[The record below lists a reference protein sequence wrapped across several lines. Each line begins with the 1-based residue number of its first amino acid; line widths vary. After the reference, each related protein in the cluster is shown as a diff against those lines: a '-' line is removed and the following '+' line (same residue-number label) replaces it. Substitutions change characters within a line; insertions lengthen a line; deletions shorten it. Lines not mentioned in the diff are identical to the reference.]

1 MAEALPLPLHVQAM
15 VESFNNLIPGIP
27 ASEEVLNE
35 ILKRLPCSDNDLDSF
50 CIALPGVGT
59 AFLWRS
65 KPLPE
70 RDPCQERKLYA
81 SASWEDDEI
90 CCWSANRNAT
100 RAGLF
105 ALLIELRG
113 VYTRMLGGP
122 CPNCAHE
129 DDSRLPLVPG
139 GKCARCTVAAFVTTT
154 SSAHPKR

>member
-1 MAEALPLPLHVQAM
+1 MAEALPLPLPVQAM

-59 AFLWRS
+59 AFLWEC
-65 KPLPE
+65 KPM
-70 RDPCQERKLYA
+70 RDRERKVYA

-90 CCWSANRNAT
+90 CCWSANRSAT
-100 RAGLF
+100 PAGLF

-113 VYTRMLGGP
+113 VYIRMLGGP
-122 CPNCAHE
+122 CPNCAHD

-139 GKCARCTVAAFVTTT
+139 RKCARCTVAAFVTTT
-154 SSAHPKR
+154 SSAHPEQ

>member
-1 MAEALPLPLHVQAM
+1 MAEALPLPLPVEAM

-35 ILKRLPCSDNDLDSF
+35 FLNRFPGPDNELDSF
-50 CIALPGVGT
+50 RIALPGVGT
-59 AFLWRS
+59 AFLWRG
-65 KPLPE
+65 KPMP
-70 RDPCQERKLYA
+70 DPERKLYA

-90 CCWSANRNAT
+90 CCWSANRSAT
-100 RAGLF
+100 PAGLF

-154 SSAHPKR
+154 SSAHPER